1 MRNLDKVA
9 FENAEISG
17 REKALK
23 ALNKVNLLDDFW
35 ETDYN
40 IVPTEGYCKWDFE
53 IRDKETNELLGVI
66 EAKDRKMPSTDKKLK
81 YGGAQLEAMKY
92 EFLKKKAEN
101 EDICAYYLC
110 TYTDD
115 TYYIWDIANCKGI
128 TEDRR
133 MCNKTTAVLTEKIV
147 KHCYYFP
154 MSNAFSKGTI

>member
-23 ALNKVNLLDDFW
+23 ALNKVNLLDDFG
-35 ETDYN
+35 ETDYK

-66 EAKDRKMPSTDKKLK
+66 EAKDRKMPSTDNKLK

-92 EFLKKKAEN
+92 EFLKNKAES
-101 EDICAYYLC
+101 EGICAYYIC
-110 TYTDD
+110 TYTDN

-133 MCNKTTAVLTEKIV
+133 MCNRTTAVLTEKIE
-147 KHCYYFP
+147 KH
-154 MSNAFSKGTI
+154 